1 MDSNDFWMWLAPVIL
16 ALVILLPVFFAMG
29 WFAARV
35 DMRTVLKQAKA
46 IPEGFYKS
54 LDALVERKSAVAVRE
69 LAEVVDQQNDARQST
84 YELHLTLG
92 KLYRQRGEND
102 KAITL
107 HQRLLELPETIAERR
122 DTVMFE
128 LGQDY
133 QAAGLVDRAEQIL
146 VGLLNGSKARQARQ
160 ILLNIY
166 QQDRDWEKAIKL
178 AEELSTGDQ
187 TYQFEIA
194 QFYCE
199 LAQLA
204 LYQSEYNKAREYI
217 FQALAVNRKCS
228 RANMILGDVELKQQN
243 YQAAIDAYS
252 AIEKQNYEYL
262 SLVGERLYDAYDG
275 LQKAADGIEVLIGF
289 AQTFPQLD
297 LSGVIYEKSLPLYG
311 EDRAREIVID
321 LVRRRPTLTGTYRL
335 LGVLQTNINPK
346 WKVDVDMMRSV
357 VGMQMQKSVMY
368 RCRHCHFKSQ
378 VYFWHCPACNKWETF
393 TPNRIDV

>member
-1 MDSNDFWMWLAPVIL
+1 MDSNDFWMWLAP
-16 ALVILLPVFFAMG
+16 VILLPVFFAMG

-54 LDALVERKSAVAVRE
+54 LDALVEHKSGVAVRA
-69 LAEVVDQQNDARQST
+69 LAEVVDQQNDAQQST

-102 KAITL
+102 KAINL
-107 HQRLLELPETIAERR
+107 HKRLLDSPDTIDERR
-122 DTVMFE
+122 DNVTFE
-128 LGQDY
+128 LGQDF
-133 QAAGLVDRAEQIL
+133 QAAGLVDRAEQIF
-146 VGLLNGSKARQARQ
+146 VGLEQGSKARAARE

-166 QQDRDWEKAIKL
+166 QQDRDWEKAIQL
-178 AEELSTGDQ
+178 AKELSGGDQ
-187 TYQFEIA
+187 AYQFEIA

-204 LYQSEYNKAREYI
+204 FYQSEYQKAREYA
-217 FQALAVNRKCS
+217 FQALAINRKCS
-228 RANMILGDVELKQQN
+228 RANMILGDVELKQKN

-262 SLVGERLYDAYDG
+262 SMIGDRLYDAYDG
-275 LQKAADGIEVLIGF
+275 LNKVADGLAVLIGY

-297 LSGVIYEKSLPLYG
+297 LTSVIYEKSLPIYG
-311 EDRAREIVID
+311 EEIATETAID
-321 LVRRRPTLTGTYRL
+321 LVRRKPTLTGAYRL
-335 LGVLQTNINPK
+335 LGVLQNNIEPK
-346 WKVDVDMMRSV
+346 WRVDVDMMRSV
-357 VGMQMQKSVMY
+357 VGLQMQKSVMY

-378 VYFWHCPACNKWETF
+378 VFFWHCPACNKWETF
-393 TPNRIDV
+393 TPNRIDI

>member
-1 MDSNDFWMWLAPVIL
+1 MDSNDFWMWLAP
-16 ALVILLPVFFAMG
+16 VILLPVFFAMG

-35 DMRTVLKQAKA
+35 DMRAVLKQAKS

-54 LDALVERKSAVAVRE
+54 LDALAENKSAVAVRE

-102 KAITL
+102 KAIAL
-107 HQRLLELPETIAERR
+107 HQKLLELPETIAERR
-122 DTVMFE
+122 DIVAFE

-243 YQAAIDAYS
+243 FQAAVDAYS

-275 LQKAADGIEVLIGF
+275 MNKAADGLEVLIGF

-297 LSGVIYEKSLPLYG
+297 LSGVIYEKSIPVYG
-311 EDRAREIVID
+311 DDRATEIVID
-321 LVRRRPTLTGTYRL
+321 LVRRKPTLTGTYRL
-335 LGVLQTNINPK
+335 LGVLQNNIAPK
-346 WKVDVDMMRSV
+346 WKAEVDMMRSV

>member
-1 MDSNDFWMWLAPVIL
+1 MDSNDFWMWLAPV
-16 ALVILLPVFFAMG
+16 VLLPVFFAMG

-35 DMRTVLKQAKA
+35 DMRAVLKQAKS

-54 LDALVERKSAVAVRE
+54 LDALAENKSAVAVRE

-102 KAITL
+102 KAISL
-107 HQRLLELPETIAERR
+107 HQKLLELPETIAERR
-122 DTVMFE
+122 DIVAFE

-243 YQAAIDAYS
+243 FQAAVDAYS

-275 LQKAADGIEVLIGF
+275 MNKAADGLEVLIGF

-297 LSGVIYEKSLPLYG
+297 LSGVIYEKSIPVYG
-311 EDRAREIVID
+311 DDRATEIVIN
-321 LVRRRPTLTGTYRL
+321 LVRRKPTLTGTYRL
-335 LGVLQTNINPK
+335 LGVLQNNIVPK
-346 WKVDVDMMRSV
+346 WKAEVDMMRSV

>member
-1 MDSNDFWMWLAPVIL
+1 MDSNDFWMWLAP
-16 ALVILLPVFFAMG
+16 VILLPVFFAMG

-35 DMRTVLKQAKA
+35 DMRAVLKQAKT
-46 IPEGFYKS
+46 IPDGFYKS

-107 HQRLLELPETIAERR
+107 HQSLLQLPETIAERR
-122 DTVMFE
+122 DTVAFE

-146 VGLLNGSKARQARQ
+146 VGLLSGSKAKQARQ

-228 RANMILGDVELKQQN
+228 RANIIMGDVELKQQN

-297 LSGVIYEKSLPLYG
+297 LSGVIYEKSLPVFG
-311 EDRAREIVID
+311 EDKAREIVID

-335 LGVLQTNINPK
+335 LGVLQSNINPK

>member
-1 MDSNDFWMWLAPVIL
+1 MDSNDFWMWLAP
-16 ALVILLPVFFAMG
+16 VILLPVFFAMG

-54 LDALVERKSAVAVRE
+54 LDALVEHKSGVAVRA
-69 LAEVVDQQNDARQST
+69 LAEVVDQQNDAQQST

-102 KAITL
+102 KAINL
-107 HQRLLELPETIAERR
+107 HKRLLDSPDTIDERR
-122 DTVMFE
+122 DDVTFE
-128 LGQDY
+128 LGQDF
-133 QAAGLVDRAEQIL
+133 QAAGLVDRAEQIF
-146 VGLLNGSKARQARQ
+146 VGLEQGSKARAARE

-166 QQDRDWEKAIKL
+166 QQDRDWEKAIQL
-178 AEELSTGDQ
+178 AEKLSGGDQ
-187 TYQFEIA
+187 AYQFEIA

-204 LYQSEYNKAREYI
+204 LYQSDYQKAREYV
-217 FQALAVNRKCS
+217 FQALTINRKCS
-228 RANMILGDVELKQQN
+228 RANMILGDVELKQKN

-262 SLVGERLYDAYDG
+262 SMIGDRLYDAYDG
-275 LQKAADGIEVLIGF
+275 LNKAADGLAVLIGY

-297 LSGVIYEKSLPLYG
+297 LTSVIYEKSLPIYG
-311 EDRAREIVID
+311 EEIATETAID
-321 LVRRRPTLTGTYRL
+321 LVRRKPTLTGAYRL
-335 LGVLQTNINPK
+335 LGVLQNNIEPK
-346 WKVDVDMMRSV
+346 WRVDVDMMRSV
-357 VGMQMQKSVMY
+357 VGLQMQKSVMY

-378 VYFWHCPACNKWETF
+378 VFFWHCPACNKWETF
-393 TPNRIDV
+393 TPNRIDI

>member
-1 MDSNDFWMWLAPVIL
+1 MDSNDFWMWLAPVIM
-16 ALVILLPVFFAMG
+16 LPVFFAMG

-35 DMRTVLKQAKA
+35 DMRTVLKQAKT

-54 LDALVERKSAVAVRE
+54 LDALVEHKSGVAVRE
-69 LAEVVDQQNDARQST
+69 LAEVVDQQSDASQST

-107 HQRLLELPETIAERR
+107 HQRLLESPDTVEDRR
-122 DTVMFE
+122 DNVTFE
-128 LGQDY
+128 LGQDF
-133 QAAGLVDRAEQIL
+133 QAAGLVDRAEQIF
-146 VGLLNGSKARQARQ
+146 VGLQHGSKARAARE

-166 QQDRDWEKAIKL
+166 QQDRDWQKAINL
-178 AEELSTGDQ
+178 AEELSSSEQ
-187 TYQFEIA
+187 SYQFEIA
-194 QFYCE
+194 QFFCE

-204 LYQSEYNKAREYI
+204 LYQSEYNKAREYV
-217 FQALAVNRKCS
+217 FKALTTNRKCC
-228 RANMILGDVELKQQN
+228 RANMILGDVELKQEN

-262 SLVGERLYDAYDG
+262 SLIADRLYDAYEG
-275 LQKAADGIEVLIGF
+275 LNKAADGLAVLIGY

-297 LSGVIYEKSLPLYG
+297 LTSVIYEKSLPIYG
-311 EDRAREIVID
+311 ETKATETAID
-321 LVRRRPTLTGTYRL
+321 LVRRKPTLTGTYRL
-335 LGVLQTNINPK
+335 LAVLQNNIDAK
-346 WKVDVDMMRSV
+346 WRVDVDMMRSV

-378 VYFWHCPACNKWETF
+378 VFFWHCPACNKWETF

>member
-1 MDSNDFWMWLAPVIL
+1 MDSNDFWMWLAP
-16 ALVILLPVFFAMG
+16 VILLPVFFAMG

-107 HQRLLELPETIAERR
+107 HQRLLQLPETIAERR

-262 SLVGERLYDAYDG
+262 SLIGERLYDAYDG

-297 LSGVIYEKSLPLYG
+297 LSGVIYEKSLPVFG

>member
-1 MDSNDFWMWLAPVIL
+1 MDSNDFWMWLAP
-16 ALVILLPVFFAMG
+16 VILLPVFFAMG

-54 LDALVERKSAVAVRE
+54 LDALVEHKSGVAVRA
-69 LAEVVDQQNDARQST
+69 LAEVVDQQNDAQQST

-102 KAITL
+102 KAINL
-107 HQRLLELPETIAERR
+107 HKRLLDSPDTIDERR
-122 DTVMFE
+122 DDVTFE
-128 LGQDY
+128 LGQDF
-133 QAAGLVDRAEQIL
+133 QAAGLVDRAEQIF
-146 VGLLNGSKARQARQ
+146 VGLELGSKARAARE

-166 QQDRDWEKAIKL
+166 QQDRDWEKAIQL
-178 AEELSTGDQ
+178 AEKLSGGDQ
-187 TYQFEIA
+187 AYQFEIA

-204 LYQSEYNKAREYI
+204 LYQSDYQKAREYV
-217 FQALAVNRKCS
+217 FQALTINRKCS
-228 RANMILGDVELKQQN
+228 RANMILGDVKLKQKN

-262 SLVGERLYDAYDG
+262 SMIGDRLYDAYDG
-275 LQKAADGIEVLIGF
+275 LNKAADGLAVLIGY

-297 LSGVIYEKSLPLYG
+297 LTSVIYEKSLPIYG
-311 EDRAREIVID
+311 EEKATETAID
-321 LVRRRPTLTGTYRL
+321 LVRRKPTLTGAYRL
-335 LGVLQTNINPK
+335 LGVLQNNIEPK
-346 WKVDVDMMRSV
+346 WRVDVDMMRSV
-357 VGMQMQKSVMY
+357 VGLQMQKSVMY

-378 VYFWHCPACNKWETF
+378 VFFWHCPACNKWETF
-393 TPNRIDV
+393 TPNRIDI

>member
-1 MDSNDFWMWLAPVIL
+1 MDSNDFWMWLAPV
-16 ALVILLPVFFAMG
+16 VLLPVFFAMG

-35 DMRTVLKQAKA
+35 DMRAVLKQAKS

-54 LDALVERKSAVAVRE
+54 LDALAENKSAVAVRE

-102 KAITL
+102 KAIAL
-107 HQRLLELPETIAERR
+107 HQKLLELPETIAERR
-122 DTVMFE
+122 DIVAFE

-243 YQAAIDAYS
+243 FQAAVDAYS

-275 LQKAADGIEVLIGF
+275 MNKAADGLEVLIGF

-297 LSGVIYEKSLPLYG
+297 LSGVIYEKSLPVYG
-311 EDRAREIVID
+311 EDRATEIVID
-321 LVRRRPTLTGTYRL
+321 LVRRKPTLTGTYRL
-335 LGVLQTNINPK
+335 LGVLQNTISSK
-346 WKVDVDMMRSV
+346 WKAEVDMMRSV

-378 VYFWHCPACNKWETF
+378 VFFWHCPACNKWETF

>member
-1 MDSNDFWMWLAPVIL
+1 MDSNDFWMWLAP
-16 ALVILLPVFFAMG
+16 VILLPVFFAMG

-54 LDALVERKSAVAVRE
+54 LDALVEHKSGVAVRA
-69 LAEVVDQQNDARQST
+69 LAEVVDQQNDAQQST

-102 KAITL
+102 KAINL
-107 HQRLLELPETIAERR
+107 HKRLLDSPDTIDERR
-122 DTVMFE
+122 DNVTFE
-128 LGQDY
+128 LGQDF
-133 QAAGLVDRAEQIL
+133 QAAGLVDRAEQIF
-146 VGLLNGSKARQARQ
+146 VGLEQGSKARAARE

-166 QQDRDWEKAIKL
+166 QQDRDWEKAIQL
-178 AEELSTGDQ
+178 AEKLSGGDQ
-187 TYQFEIA
+187 AYQFEIA

-204 LYQSEYNKAREYI
+204 LYQSDYQKAREYV
-217 FQALAVNRKCS
+217 FQALTINRKCS
-228 RANMILGDVELKQQN
+228 RANMILGDVELKQKN

-262 SLVGERLYDAYDG
+262 SMIGDRLYDAYDG
-275 LQKAADGIEVLIGF
+275 LNKAADGLAVLIGY

-297 LSGVIYEKSLPLYG
+297 LTSVIYEKSLPIYG
-311 EDRAREIVID
+311 EEIATETAID
-321 LVRRRPTLTGTYRL
+321 LVRRKPTLTGAYRL
-335 LGVLQTNINPK
+335 LGVLQNNIEPK
-346 WKVDVDMMRSV
+346 WRVDVDMMRSV
-357 VGMQMQKSVMY
+357 VGLQMQKSVMY

-378 VYFWHCPACNKWETF
+378 VFFWHCPACNKWETF
-393 TPNRIDV
+393 TPNRIDI

>member
-1 MDSNDFWMWLAPVIL
+1 MDSNDFWMWLAP
-16 ALVILLPVFFAMG
+16 VILLPVFFAMG

-35 DMRTVLKQAKA
+35 DMRAVLKQAKS

-54 LDALVERKSAVAVRE
+54 LDALAENKSAVAVRE

-102 KAITL
+102 KAIAL
-107 HQRLLELPETIAERR
+107 HQKLLELPETIAERR
-122 DTVMFE
+122 DIVAFE

-243 YQAAIDAYS
+243 FQAAVDAYS

-275 LQKAADGIEVLIGF
+275 MNKAADGLEVLIGF

-297 LSGVIYEKSLPLYG
+297 LSGVIYEKSIPVYG
-311 EDRAREIVID
+311 DDRATEIVID
-321 LVRRRPTLTGTYRL
+321 LVRRKPTLTGTYRL
-335 LGVLQTNINPK
+335 LGVLQNTISSK
-346 WKVDVDMMRSV
+346 WKAEVDMMRSV

>member
-1 MDSNDFWMWLAPVIL
+1 MDSNDFWMWLAP
-16 ALVILLPVFFAMG
+16 VILLPVFFAMG

-54 LDALVERKSAVAVRE
+54 LDALVEHKSGVAVRA
-69 LAEVVDQQNDARQST
+69 LAEVVDQQNDAQQST

-102 KAITL
+102 KAINL
-107 HQRLLELPETIAERR
+107 HKRLLDSPDTIDERR
-122 DTVMFE
+122 DDVTFE
-128 LGQDY
+128 LGQDF
-133 QAAGLVDRAEQIL
+133 QAAGLVDRAEQIF
-146 VGLLNGSKARQARQ
+146 VGLEQGSKARAARE

-166 QQDRDWEKAIKL
+166 QQDRDWEKAIQL
-178 AEELSTGDQ
+178 AEKLSGGDQ
-187 TYQFEIA
+187 AYQFEIA

-204 LYQSEYNKAREYI
+204 LYQSDYQKAREYV
-217 FQALAVNRKCS
+217 FQALTINRKCS
-228 RANMILGDVELKQQN
+228 RANMILGDVELKQKN

-262 SLVGERLYDAYDG
+262 SMIGDRLYDAYDG
-275 LQKAADGIEVLIGF
+275 LNKAPDGLAVLIGY

-297 LSGVIYEKSLPLYG
+297 LTSVIYEKSLPIYG
-311 EDRAREIVID
+311 EEIATETAID
-321 LVRRRPTLTGTYRL
+321 LVRRKPTLTGAYRL
-335 LGVLQTNINPK
+335 LGVLQNNIEPK
-346 WKVDVDMMRSV
+346 WRVDVDMMRSV
-357 VGMQMQKSVMY
+357 VGLQMQKSVMY

-378 VYFWHCPACNKWETF
+378 VFFWHCPACNKWETF
-393 TPNRIDV
+393 TPNRIDI

>member
-1 MDSNDFWMWLAPVIL
+1 MDSNDFWMWLAPVF
-16 ALVILLPVFFAMG
+16 LLPVFFAMG

-35 DMRTVLKQAKA
+35 DMRAVLKQAKA

-54 LDALVERKSAVAVRE
+54 LDALAEHKSAVAVRE
-69 LAEVVDQQNDARQST
+69 LAEVLDQQNDARQST

-102 KAITL
+102 KAIAL
-107 HQRLLELPETIAERR
+107 HQSLLELPETIAERR
-122 DTVMFE
+122 DTVAFE

-146 VGLLNGSKARQARQ
+146 VGLLDGSKDRQARQ

-204 LYQSEYNKAREYI
+204 LYHSEYNKAREFI
-217 FQALAVNRKCS
+217 FQALAVNRKCC
-228 RANMILGDVELKQQN
+228 RANMILGDVELKQHN

-262 SLVGERLYDAYDG
+262 SQVGERLYDAYDG
-275 LQKAADGIEVLIGF
+275 LHKAADGIEVLIGF

-297 LSGVIYEKSLPLYG
+297 LSGVIYEKSVPIYG
-311 EDRAREIVID
+311 EDKATEIVID
-321 LVRRRPTLTGTYRL
+321 LVRRKPTLTGTYRL
-335 LGVLQTNINPK
+335 LGVLQNSINPK
-346 WKVDVDMMRSV
+346 WKAEVDMMRSV

-378 VYFWHCPACNKWETF
+378 VFFWHCPACNKWETF
-393 TPNRIDV
+393 TPNRIDI

>member
-1 MDSNDFWMWLAPVIL
+1 MDSNDFWMWLAP
-16 ALVILLPVFFAMG
+16 VILLPVFFAMG

-54 LDALVERKSAVAVRE
+54 LDALVEHKSGVAVRA
-69 LAEVVDQQNDARQST
+69 LAEVVDQQNDAQQST

-102 KAITL
+102 KAINL
-107 HQRLLELPETIAERR
+107 HKRLLDSPDTIDERR
-122 DTVMFE
+122 DDVTFE
-128 LGQDY
+128 LGQDF
-133 QAAGLVDRAEQIL
+133 QAAGLVDRAEQIF
-146 VGLLNGSKARQARQ
+146 VGLEQGSKARAARE

-166 QQDRDWEKAIKL
+166 QQDRDWEKAIQL
-178 AEELSTGDQ
+178 AEKLSGGDQ
-187 TYQFEIA
+187 AYQFEIA

-204 LYQSEYNKAREYI
+204 LYQSDYQKAREYV
-217 FQALAVNRKCS
+217 FQALTINRKCS
-228 RANMILGDVELKQQN
+228 RANMILGDVELKQKN

-262 SLVGERLYDAYDG
+262 SMIGDRLYDAYDG
-275 LQKAADGIEVLIGF
+275 LNKAADGLTVLIGY

-297 LSGVIYEKSLPLYG
+297 LTSVIYEKSLPIYG
-311 EDRAREIVID
+311 EEIATETAID
-321 LVRRRPTLTGTYRL
+321 LVRRKPTLTGAYRL
-335 LGVLQTNINPK
+335 LGVLQNNIEPK
-346 WKVDVDMMRSV
+346 WRVDVDMMRSV
-357 VGMQMQKSVMY
+357 VGLQMQKSVMY

-378 VYFWHCPACNKWETF
+378 VFFWHCPACNKWETF
-393 TPNRIDV
+393 TPNRIDI

>member
-1 MDSNDFWMWLAPVIL
+1 MDSNDFWMWLAP
-16 ALVILLPVFFAMG
+16 VILLPVFFAMG

-35 DMRTVLKQAKA
+35 DMRAVLKQAKS

-54 LDALVERKSAVAVRE
+54 LDALAENKSAVAVRE

-102 KAITL
+102 KAIAL
-107 HQRLLELPETIAERR
+107 HQKLLELPETIAERR
-122 DTVMFE
+122 DIVAFE

-243 YQAAIDAYS
+243 FQAAVDAYS

-275 LQKAADGIEVLIGF
+275 MNKAADGLEVLIGF

-297 LSGVIYEKSLPLYG
+297 LSGVIYEKSIPVYG
-311 EDRAREIVID
+311 DDRATEIVID
-321 LVRRRPTLTGTYRL
+321 LVRRKPTLTGTYRL
-335 LGVLQTNINPK
+335 LGVLQNNIVPK
-346 WKVDVDMMRSV
+346 WKAEVDMMRSV

>member
-16 ALVILLPVFFAMG
+16 LPVFCAMG

-54 LDALVERKSAVAVRE
+54 LDALVEHKSGVAVRA
-69 LAEVVDQQNDARQST
+69 LAEVVDQQNDAQQST

-102 KAITL
+102 KAINL
-107 HQRLLELPETIAERR
+107 HKRLLDSPDTIDERR
-122 DTVMFE
+122 DDVTFE
-128 LGQDY
+128 LGQDF
-133 QAAGLVDRAEQIL
+133 QAAGLVDRAEQIF
-146 VGLLNGSKARQARQ
+146 VGLEQGSKARAARE

-166 QQDRDWEKAIKL
+166 QQDRDWEKAIQL
-178 AEELSTGDQ
+178 AEKLSGGDQ
-187 TYQFEIA
+187 AYQFEIA

-204 LYQSEYNKAREYI
+204 LYQSDYQKAREYV
-217 FQALAVNRKCS
+217 FQALTINRKCS
-228 RANMILGDVELKQQN
+228 RANMILGDVELKQKN

-252 AIEKQNYEYL
+252 ALEKQNYEYL
-262 SLVGERLYDAYDG
+262 SMIGDRLYDAYDG
-275 LQKAADGIEVLIGF
+275 LNKAADGLAVLIGY

-297 LSGVIYEKSLPLYG
+297 LTSVIYEKSLPIYG
-311 EDRAREIVID
+311 EEIATETAID
-321 LVRRRPTLTGTYRL
+321 LVRRKPTLTGAYRL
-335 LGVLQTNINPK
+335 LGVLQNNIEPK
-346 WKVDVDMMRSV
+346 WRVDVDMMRSV
-357 VGMQMQKSVMY
+357 VGLQMQKSVMY

-378 VYFWHCPACNKWETF
+378 VFFWHCPACNKWETF
-393 TPNRIDV
+393 TPNRIDI

>member
-228 RANMILGDVELKQQN
+228 RANIILGDVELKQQN

-297 LSGVIYEKSLPLYG
+297 LSGVIYEKSLPVYG

-335 LGVLQTNINPK
+335 LGVLQTNINPR

>member
-1 MDSNDFWMWLAPVIL
+1 MDSNDFWMWLAPV
-16 ALVILLPVFFAMG
+16 VLLPVFFAMG

-35 DMRTVLKQAKA
+35 DMRAVLKQAKS

-54 LDALVERKSAVAVRE
+54 LDALAENKSAVAVRE

-102 KAITL
+102 KAIAL
-107 HQRLLELPETIAERR
+107 HQKLLELPETIAERR
-122 DTVMFE
+122 DIVAFE

-187 TYQFEIA
+187 TYQFEIS

-243 YQAAIDAYS
+243 FQAAVDAYS

-275 LQKAADGIEVLIGF
+275 MNKAADGLEVLIGF

-297 LSGVIYEKSLPLYG
+297 LSGVIYEKSIPVYG
-311 EDRAREIVID
+311 DDRATEIVID
-321 LVRRRPTLTGTYRL
+321 LVRRKPTLTGTYRL
-335 LGVLQTNINPK
+335 LGVLQNNIVPK
-346 WKVDVDMMRSV
+346 WKAEVDMMRSV

>member
-1 MDSNDFWMWLAPVIL
+1 MDSNDFWMWLAP
-16 ALVILLPVFFAMG
+16 VILLPVFFAMG

-54 LDALVERKSAVAVRE
+54 LDALVEHKSGVAVRA
-69 LAEVVDQQNDARQST
+69 LAEVVDQQNDAQQST

-102 KAITL
+102 KAINL
-107 HQRLLELPETIAERR
+107 HKRLLDSPDTIDERR
-122 DTVMFE
+122 DDVTFE
-128 LGQDY
+128 LGQDF
-133 QAAGLVDRAEQIL
+133 QAAGLVDRAEQIF
-146 VGLLNGSKARQARQ
+146 VGLEQGSKARAARE

-166 QQDRDWEKAIKL
+166 QQDRDWEKAIQL
-178 AEELSTGDQ
+178 AKELSGGDQ
-187 TYQFEIA
+187 AYQFEIA

-204 LYQSEYNKAREYI
+204 LYQSDYQKAREYV
-217 FQALAVNRKCS
+217 FQALTINRKCS
-228 RANMILGDVELKQQN
+228 RANMILGDVELKQKN

-262 SLVGERLYDAYDG
+262 SMIGDRLYDAYDG
-275 LQKAADGIEVLIGF
+275 LNKAADGLAVLIGY

-297 LSGVIYEKSLPLYG
+297 LTSVIYEKSLPIYG
-311 EDRAREIVID
+311 EEIATETAID
-321 LVRRRPTLTGTYRL
+321 LVRRKPTLTGAYRL
-335 LGVLQTNINPK
+335 LGVLQNNIEPK
-346 WKVDVDMMRSV
+346 WRVDVDMMRSV
-357 VGMQMQKSVMY
+357 VGLQMQKSVMY

-378 VYFWHCPACNKWETF
+378 VFFWHCPACNKWETF
-393 TPNRIDV
+393 TPNRIDI

>member
-1 MDSNDFWMWLAPVIL
+1 MDNNDFWMWLAPI
-16 ALVILLPVFFAMG
+16 ILLPVFFAMG

-122 DTVMFE
+122 DTLMFE

-297 LSGVIYEKSLPLYG
+297 LSGVIYEKSLPVFG